1 MPRSRENENARKR
14 VVTGRTRDLKQRHTN
29 GEGME
34 SGLLHRDDSE
44 VLPWPKPGDGDY
56 VQLRYC
62 K

>member
-14 VVTGRTRDLKQRHTN
+14 VVTGRTRDLKQRHMN
-29 GEGME
+29 GEGMG
-34 SGLLHRDDSE
+34 SGLLHQDDSE
-44 VLPWPKPGDGDY
+44 VLSWPKPGDGDY